1 MKSDDKIKYQK
12 KKNLAKKKHH
22 KQLRVIAYKDDSVYQ
37 YNSGM

>member
-1 MKSDDKIKYQK
+1 MKSDDNIKYQ

-22 KQLRVIAYKDDSVYQ
+22 KQLRVIAYKYDSVYQ

>member
-12 KKNLAKKKHH
+12 KKFSKKKAS
-22 KQLRVIAYKDDSVYQ
+22 QIASCIAYKYDSVYQ